1 MVSPRNGDA
10 QSESSIAYLR
20 IQLIDH
26 GVGDYVY
33 RVADWLPTQVG
44 DYQCFLCIV
53 HNIPFR
59 HAEVSYAEV
68 SYAGSFR
75 FLSRCVPWGFG
86 QNHNE
91 LAEEATSCDILVLL
105 NHDVV
110 FDAALPKFLRSAIE
124 IFDQNPDIGCISPQ
138 LIYPDMTLQETLGE
152 EPGIVADVWM
162 TSSPARF
169 LHARVASL
177 RRRSNP
183 TDDGL
188 VDAAW
193 VPFSVVAI
201 RASVFQAVGG
211 FDENFT
217 MYFEDVDFC
226 RRIRKMGY
234 RTVVCLDHRVIHRVG
249 TSYCT
254 ASDRWLAWRRSLLCY
269 LKKWHSPIYILVFR
283 CATTLMGLVE
293 ICWAFWRR
301 RLKPKSGEEARRH
314 WSGWN
319 QKMRPFRRWVDRP
332 PNTVAHFTNQPRN
345 SSGRKPT

>member
-20 IQLIDH
+20 IQLVDH

-33 RVADWLPTQVG
+33 RVADWLPTRVG
-44 DYQCFLCIV
+44 HCQCFLCIV

-59 HAEVSYAEV
+59 HAEVPYAEV
-68 SYAGSFR
+68 PYEGPFR

-91 LAEEATSCDILVLL
+91 LAEEANSCDILVLL
-105 NHDVV
+105 NHDIV
-110 FDAALPKFLRSAIE
+110 FDATLPRFLRTAIE

-138 LIYPDMTLQETLGE
+138 LINPDMTLQETLGE

-162 TSSPARF
+162 TSSPGRF
-169 LHARVASL
+169 LQTRVASL
-177 RRRSNP
+177 RRRGNP
-183 TDDGL
+183 TNNGL

-201 RASVFQAVGG
+201 RASVFHKVGG
-211 FDENFT
+211 FDENFG
-217 MYFEDVDFC
+217 MYFEDVDIC
-226 RRIRKMGY
+226 RRIRAMRY
-234 RTVVCLDHRVIHRVG
+234 RTVVCLNHRIIHRVG
-249 TSYCT
+249 TSYYT
-254 ASDRWLAWRRSLLCY
+254 ASDRWVAWRRSLVYY
-269 LKKWHSPIYILVFR
+269 LKKWHSPIYILIFR
-283 CATTLMGLVE
+283 CATTLMGVVE

-301 RLKPKSGEEARRH
+301 RLKPTSAEEARQH

-319 QKMRPFRRWVDRP
+319 QKMRPFHRWIDMP
-332 PNTVAHFTNQPRN
+332 PYQ
-345 SSGRKPT
+345 